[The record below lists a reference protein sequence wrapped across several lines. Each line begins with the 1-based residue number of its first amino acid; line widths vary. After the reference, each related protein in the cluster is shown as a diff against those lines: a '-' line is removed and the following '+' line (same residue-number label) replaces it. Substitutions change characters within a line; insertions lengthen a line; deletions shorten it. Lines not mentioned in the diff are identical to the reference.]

1 MHCHAVFGA
10 HLKKEVFVTHSKNVF
25 LNNLVLKRMSFF
37 SSVKKPSVKLTEEVK
52 KTALGFPQGRMN
64 CG

>member
-1 MHCHAVFGA
+1 MRCPTVFGS
-10 HLKKEVFVTHSKNVF
+10 HLKEEFFVTHSKNVF
-25 LNNLVLKRMSFF
+25 LNNLVLKHMFLF
-37 SSVKKPSVKLTEEVK
+37 SSVKKPSAKLTEEVK